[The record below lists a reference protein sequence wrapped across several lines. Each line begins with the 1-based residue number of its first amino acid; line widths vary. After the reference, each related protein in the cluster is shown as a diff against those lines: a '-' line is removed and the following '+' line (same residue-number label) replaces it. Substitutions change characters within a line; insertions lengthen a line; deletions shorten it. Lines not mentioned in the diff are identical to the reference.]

1 MVIIDRIRGDI
12 DNTIDMAITRARHG
26 ECVAHVKWMANGT
39 ELTGPFCWPP
49 AVAAGAYCGWLMVSE
64 CSLWKKWW
72 SVDCASPTCNCD
84 SRLLPTGTRLVL
96 GSPMAPSAAQY
107 RERELPVCHSIN
119 FYTACD
125 LGIDHVQYTVLC
137 SVALDSPQ
145 NHRPSLAPLQKVSLI
160 LSISASTHLMLSL
173 FTGAAGALAAARD
186 ANAAS
191 AGICA
196 DPYLCCCPGRSFD
209 ADDAGRVTDKV
220 NGGCEV
226 CCRGWKCVWWMRS
239 DDGFAT

>member
-1 MVIIDRIRGDI
+1 MAGSWCRSVRCGRNDGQSIVHPQR
-12 DNTIDMAITRARHG
+12 TIATRA
-26 ECVAHVKWMANGT
+26 CCPP
-39 ELTGPFCWPP
+39 ELGLFSGLPLRLVQQRNQES
-49 AVAAGAYCGWLMVSE
+49 A
-64 CSLWKKWW
+64 CSLY
-72 SVDCASPTCNCD
+72 TF
-84 SRLLPTGTRLVL
+84 T
-96 GSPMAPSAAQY
+96 
-107 RERELPVCHSIN
+107 N

-196 DPYLCCCPGRSFD
+196 EPYLCCCPGRSSD
-209 ADDAGRVTDKV
+209 ADDAGLVTDSV
-220 NGGCEV
+220 NGGCEL

-239 DDGFAT
+239 DDGFATWSIEE

>member
-1 MVIIDRIRGDI
+1 MGLNSLGRSAGRRRLRLARIVAGSWCRSVRCGRNGGQSI
-12 DNTIDMAITRARHG
+12 VHPQRAIATRA
-26 ECVAHVKWMANGT
+26 CCPS
-39 ELTGPFCWPP
+39 ELGLFS
-49 AVAAGAYCGWLMVSE
+49 AVPWRSTISRERAACTPLHQLL
-64 CSLWKKWW
+64 CSLRYWYR
-72 SVDCASPTCNCD
+72 SCAVYFFVFRGLRLSP
-84 SRLLPTGTRLVL
+84 
-96 GSPMAPSAAQY
+96 APPPFSCAAA
-107 RERELPVCHSIN
+107 E
-119 FYTACD
+119 
-125 LGIDHVQYTVLC
+125 
-137 SVALDSPQ
+137 
-145 NHRPSLAPLQKVSLI
+145 VSLI